1 MQDFSSQIKSNC
13 SQKTRKFSQEW
24 HEEEKNNQTFW
35 HHQKQG
41 HFQCTF
47 SKIYHLEMKVWKNL
61 KKQVTIDNIS
71 GK

>member
-35 HHQKQG
+35 HHQNKG
-41 HFQCTF
+41 IFNALFQRFTIL
-47 SKIYHLEMKVWKNL
+47 KWKSENL
-61 KKQVTIDNIS
+61 KNQQVTIDNFLR
-71 GK
+71 